1 MKLKPIYRVT
11 TFVPPEH
18 LEALLKGILSVVPLQ
33 FGLYDQVA
41 WWSSPGIEQFKPRSG
56 SKPTVG
62 KADILEK
69 TNSVALIFAL
79 PRDQAL
85 LEKVL
90 QEGLIP
96 NHPWEEPVVYIDE
109 ALTTRTQVDE
119 DDLQAALI

>member
-18 LEALLKGILSVVPLQ
+18 LDALLTGILNVVPLQ
-33 FGLYDQVA
+33 FGLYDQVV

-56 SKPTVG
+56 SNPTLG
-62 KADILEK
+62 SADVLEK
-69 TNSVALIFAL
+69 TKSVALIFAL

-90 QEGLIP
+90 QDGLIA

-119 DDLQAALI
+119 DDL

>member
-18 LEALLKGILSVVPLQ
+18 LDDLLAGILKVVPLH

-41 WWSSPGIEQFKPRSG
+41 WWSSPGIEQFKPRPG
-56 SKPTVG
+56 SKPTLG
-62 KADILEK
+62 SADVLEK
-69 TNSVALIFAL
+69 TSSVALIFTL
-79 PRDQAL
+79 PREQAL

-90 QEGLIP
+90 CDGLIP

-109 ALTTRTQVDE
+109 ALTMRTQIDE
-119 DDLQAALI
+119 DDL